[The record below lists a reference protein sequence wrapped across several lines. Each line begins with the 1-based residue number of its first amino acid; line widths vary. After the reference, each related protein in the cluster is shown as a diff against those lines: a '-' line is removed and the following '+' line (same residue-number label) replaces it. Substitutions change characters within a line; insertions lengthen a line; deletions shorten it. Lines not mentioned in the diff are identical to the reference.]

1 MKIIKYLLPVVF
13 LFCLSSCIEINEEI
27 DIKSNG
33 SGVWQTHMDMG
44 QLLDLMQNYI
54 GKEEMEKQLPQ
65 KVMDTTIYFK
75 NIVDTA
81 TNISN
86 EKKALVKEG
95 KINMKLNM
103 EQKIF
108 NTEMDFPFK
117 SLNNLEQ
124 LYTSLSDGSI
134 GTGNLLKG
142 LGAGRGDSLNPAG
155 NMQSP
160 DITQFNSIYDFKCK
174 DGFISRKL
182 NQDKFKTLL
191 DNPQLSQMK
200 DAGNMGV
207 EIPYT
212 ITLKLPRPVKK
223 VDNPIAKL
231 SEDKKTV
238 IIQYNLIEMLNTPQ
252 KFEYTI
258 EY

>member
-1 MKIIKYLLPVVF
+1 MKIKKLFVPVLF
-13 LFCLSSCIEINEEI
+13 LFCLSGCIEIHEEI
-27 DIKSNG
+27 DIRSNG

-65 KVMDTTIYFK
+65 KGMDTTIFFK

-81 TNISN
+81 KNISP
-86 EKKALVKEG
+86 EKKELVKDG
-95 KINMKLNM
+95 RINMKLNM
-103 EQKIF
+103 DQKIF

-117 SLNNLEQ
+117 NLKHLQQ
-124 LYTSLSDGSI
+124 LYNSLSDGSL
-134 GTGNLLKG
+134 GANLFKG
-142 LGAGRGDSLNPAG
+142 LGPAKTDSLNPMG
-155 NMQSP
+155 NMQGP
-160 DITQFNSIYDFKCK
+160 DFTQFNSIYDFKSSE
-174 DGFISRKL
+174 GRLSRKF
-182 NQDKFKTLL
+182 NKDKLQQLL
-191 DNPQLSQMK
+191 DNPQLSQLK

-212 ITLKLPRPVKK
+212 ITIKLPRPVVKI
-223 VDNPIAKL
+223 DNPLAKL
-231 SEDKKTV
+231 SDDKKTV

-252 KFEYTI
+252 KYEYNL